1 MQTIS
6 GYLWIVTGPGGEEY
20 YWYTSTEDYPEL
32 PEGYAAEPQGG
43 GLINIAVLDN
53 ATVKDGVVRT
63 YVPDTLRQV
72 QALKVL
78 LCPEGS

>member
-1 MQTIS
+1 MDTIS
-6 GYLWIVTGPGGEEY
+6 GFLWLVTGPAGEEY

-43 GLINIAVLDN
+43 GLLNVAVLAN
-53 ATVKDGVVRT
+53 AVSKDGVVRT
-63 YVPDTLRQV
+63 YVPDTFRQV

-78 LCPEGS
+78 LSPEQ